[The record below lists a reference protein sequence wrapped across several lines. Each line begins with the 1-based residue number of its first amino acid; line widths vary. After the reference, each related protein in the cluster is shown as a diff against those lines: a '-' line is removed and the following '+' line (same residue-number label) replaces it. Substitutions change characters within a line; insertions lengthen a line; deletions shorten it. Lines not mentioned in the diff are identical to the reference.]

1 MQLHSQPAKL
11 SGIRALAAP
20 LRCPN
25 CGDWMVAPVSSEFV
39 EGGEIR
45 HHWECDSCGE
55 YSSSSIPST
64 SH

>member
-1 MQLHSQPAKL
+1 MQLHNHLAKL
-11 SGIRALAAP
+11 SGIRAFAAP

-45 HHWECDSCGE
+45 HHRECDSCGE
-55 YSSSSIPST
+55 YISSSIPST